1 MMIPALQLKLFG
13 SPQISYQGQPLTGFV
28 SAKVRALLIYLAVT
42 ARPHSRDHLAHLL
55 WEDTPASMKTNL
67 RKALSNLRQLI
78 GDLLVEE
85 GKELIALD
93 PQRCWVDVV
102 AFEHA
107 LKSGALTEA
116 AQLYTADFLDGFNPS
131 LSYEFEAWTLREQ
144 SRLKSGMV
152 DLLRKLATQQ
162 ETRHTLPEAIQT
174 VRRLLDLEPWQEES
188 HRWLMTLLAK
198 NGQRGAALAHFEVC
212 KGVLQEELAVA
223 PSAETLQLVAQIQQ
237 AALPVHKPAAKL
249 PSIAQPEFPLIGRER
264 EWQTIQTAWQ
274 HCLQNG
280 PHFVC
285 IAGEAGIGK
294 TRLTEEARLWV
305 AQQGYAS
312 AYARSY
318 AAEGALSYSPVVDW
332 LRSEAIQPQLQELND
347 LWLSEVARLLPELLI
362 ARSHLPSPKPMNE
375 AAQRRLF
382 FEALARAVMASG
394 QPRLLVIDDL
404 HWCDRETLEWLR
416 FLLRFNAKQPLL
428 VVGAFRV
435 EEVGKE
441 HPLHRLLL
449 ELRRDE
455 LVTEVELAM
464 LSEGATTT
472 LIQRVAASAVSTD
485 QVTALWQT
493 TKGHPLFVV
502 ESLRNRDE
510 RQGQGALSRKVQN
523 TIQSRF
529 ATLSPEARDLAFVA
543 AVIGNSF
550 TLPLL
555 EQASK
560 INPENALQLLEE
572 LWQRRIIQIRGA
584 EEYDFVHD
592 FTRDVAYGEISQIA
606 RPRLHKQVAQ
616 ALLAIHAANLSPV
629 NGQIGVHF
637 ESAGSFEQAIPYF
650 EQAADDAKQLY
661 AHNEA
666 VHYRQKALQLV
677 AQLPVTTESS
687 QRKIDLLLTLGR
699 DRIMTAGWGSQPVAE
714 SWQAAFDLAEVAGTV
729 RQRFFAHQEL
739 ARLYRTKSNWLK
751 AHHYAQ
757 EALPFAHQLGDP
769 VVSGHAAFS
778 VASVAFHLGNFSES
792 ITYFEETKQWA
803 DEGSLDLALYTASLY
818 RSGQCLWLLGFPDQ
832 AQMRGS
838 CALTLMQNAAH
849 RELCQTF
856 CHYAKILFYRR
867 EIPLLHQIAQE
878 QVALAIKQGDSY
890 NLLAGRIFEGWSLVQ
905 SGAPSAGFAQVQTN
919 FDLMLHKANMGWMF
933 APMWFGILGEAA
945 LAANE
950 VEIALEAVER
960 GIAYSNETM
969 NRYWLAYL
977 LQLSGDLAQFHTATR
992 NDAEGCYHDAM
1003 ALAQQQG
1010 AKSLELRAAGR
1021 LARLWHTQGKTAA
1034 AAQLLAPI
1042 YNWFTEGFDTPDL
1055 IAARQLLDTL
1065 TALSPMPS

>member
-1 MMIPALQLKLFG
+1 MTTPLQLKLFG

-42 ARPHSRDHLAHLL
+42 GRPHSRDHLAELL
-55 WEDTPASMKTNL
+55 WADTPASTRANL

-78 GDLLVEE
+78 GNTLVED
-85 GKELIALD
+85 GKESIALNGA
-93 PQRCWVDVV
+93 QVWVDVV
-102 AFEHA
+102 EFGRLIKGEADQ
-107 LKSGALTEA
+107 EA
-116 AQLYTADFLDGFNPS
+116 AALYQADFLTGFNLS
-131 LSYEFEAWTLREQ
+131 LSYEFEAWALSEQ
-144 SRLKSGMV
+144 SRLKSQMI
-152 DLLRKLATQQ
+152 DLLRRIATQH
-162 ETRHTLPEAIQT
+162 EARNTLSQAILT
-174 VRRLLDLEPWQEES
+174 VRRLLDLEPWHEEN
-188 HRWLMTLLAK
+188 HRWLMALLAK
-198 NGQRGAALAHFEVC
+198 DGQQSAALAHFEVC
-212 KGVLQEELAVA
+212 KRVLKEELAVA
-223 PSAETLQLVAQIQQ
+223 PNAETLQLVAQIQQ
-237 AALPVHKPAAKL
+237 ATLPVHKPVAKL
-249 PSIAQPEFPLIGRER
+249 PAIAQPEFPLIGRER
-264 EWQTIQTAWQ
+264 EWQTIQDAWH
-274 HCLQNG
+274 HCLHSG

-285 IAGEAGIGK
+285 LAGEAGIGK

-305 AQQGYAS
+305 TQQGYAS

-332 LRSEAIQPQLQELND
+332 LRSEAIQPQLQGIND

-362 ARSHLPSPKPMNE
+362 ERAHLPSPKPMNE

-382 FEALARAVMASG
+382 FEALARAVTASA

-404 HWCDRETLEWLR
+404 HWCDRETLEWLH

-455 LVTEVELAM
+455 LVTDVELAM
-464 LSEGATTT
+464 LSEDATTT
-472 LIQRVAASAVSTD
+472 LIQLVASSAVSTD

-502 ESLRNRDE
+502 ESLRNRAE

-529 ATLSPEARDLAFVA
+529 ATLSPEARTLASVA
-543 AVIGNSF
+543 AVSGSSF
-550 TLPLL
+550 SLPLL
-555 EQASK
+555 VQASQ
-560 INPENALQLLEE
+560 NVPEKALQLLEE
-572 LWQRRIIQIRGA
+572 LWMRRIIQVRGA
-584 EEYDFVHD
+584 EQYDFVHD

-606 RPRLHKQVAQ
+606 RPRIHKQVAQ
-616 ALLAIHAANLSPV
+616 ALILIHAANLSPV
-629 NGQIGVHF
+629 NGQIAVHW
-637 ESAGSFEQAIPYF
+637 ESAGSFAQAIPYF
-650 EQAADDAKQLY
+650 EQAADDANQLY
-661 AHNEA
+661 AHSEA

-677 AQLPVTTESS
+677 AQLPDTTENR

-699 DRIMTAGWGSQPVAE
+699 DRIMTDGWGSQPVAE
-714 SWQAAFDLAEVAGTV
+714 AWQAAFDLAEVAGTA

-739 ARLYRTKSNWLK
+739 ARLYRNQSNWLK
-751 AHHYAQ
+751 SHYYAQ
-757 EALPFAHQLGDP
+757 EALQFAHQLGDP

-803 DEGSLDLALYTASLY
+803 DEGSRDLALYAASLY

-832 AQMRGS
+832 ARMRGS
-838 CALTLMQNAAH
+838 RALTLMRNAAH

-867 EIPLLHQIAQE
+867 EITLLHQIAQE

-919 FDLMLHKANMGWMF
+919 FDLMLHKANMGLMF
-933 APMWFGILGEAA
+933 APMWFGMLGEAA
-945 LAANE
+945 IAANE
-950 VEIALEAVER
+950 VETASQAVAR

-977 LQLSGDLAQFHTATR
+977 LQLSGDLAQSHLTTH
-992 NDAEGCYHDAM
+992 NDAEGYYHDAM

-1010 AKSLELRAAGR
+1010 AKSLELRAASR

-1034 AAQLLAPI
+1034 AHQLLAPI
-1042 YNWFTEGFDTPDL
+1042 YGWFTEGFDTPDL
-1055 IAARQLLDTL
+1055 LAAQQLLAEL
-1065 TALSPMPS
+1065 QPAHGGVA